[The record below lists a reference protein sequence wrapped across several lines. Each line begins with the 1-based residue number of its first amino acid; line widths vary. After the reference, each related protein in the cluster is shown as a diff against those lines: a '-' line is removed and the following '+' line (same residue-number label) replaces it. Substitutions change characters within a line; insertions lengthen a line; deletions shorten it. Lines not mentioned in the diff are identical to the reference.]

1 MKCKALTM
9 TKISNSFQR
18 FRIVGI
24 CCLIFSAAA
33 QAQLSGELRTISKF
47 HSLEIEDR
55 RIDIWKPANVSEGP
69 YQLLIMHDGQMLF
82 QADST
87 WNGQEWGV
95 DECLDSLYDQSLI
108 GPTLVVGIWN
118 IPERR
123 HQNYFP
129 QKAFESLPEAFK
141 DSVLQ
146 LERPGEERKLLYG
159 SPNSDAYLRFIFK
172 ELLPWVKSE
181 YPIQNNGVYMMGSS
195 MGGLISMYAALE
207 YPYELKGVACMST
220 HWPGFFQNEN
230 NPVPDAF
237 INYIASHEE
246 AAAKSRWYFDRGD
259 ASLDALYPPHQ
270 DRVDSLFHSWPIVSV
285 RDYKSLVAPGD
296 PHWETAW
303 RSRLPMAL
311 IYLMGR
317 SRE

>member
-1 MKCKALTM
+1 MKFKALTM
-9 TKISNSFQR
+9 INISIPRSKLGIFAAIWLISNSFTH
-18 FRIVGI
+18 
-24 CCLIFSAAA
+24 
-33 QAQLSGELRTISKF
+33 AQLVGELRTISNF

-55 RIDIWKPANVSEGP
+55 RVDIWKPTQASEGP

-95 DECLDSLYDQSLI
+95 DECLDSLYNQSII

-118 IPERR
+118 IHERR

-129 QKAFESLPEAFK
+129 QKPFETLPEAFK

-146 LERPGEERKLLYG
+146 LERPGEERKLLSG

-172 ELLPWVKSE
+172 ELVPWVKSE
-181 YPIQNNGVYMMGSS
+181 YPIQTNGVYMMGSS
-195 MGGLISMYAALE
+195 MGALISMYAALE
-207 YPYELKGVACMST
+207 YPNDLKGVACMST

-237 INYIASHEE
+237 INYIAANEV

-270 DRVDSLFHSWPIVSV
+270 DRVDSLFQSWTMLSSK
-285 RDYKSLVAPGD
+285 DYKSLVAPGD

-303 RSRLPMAL
+303 RSRLPFAL

-317 SRE
+317 NRE